1 MCTHCLYRT
10 CTSCAICSSLARR
23 DRSSSGS
30 RSVRFRLEIGRVPH
44 RDRSSSTLRSVT
56 THHRAPNRRPPPP
69 PRNTV
74 EPKRAG
80 PRPDSHSSFN
90 TEHENRQEKRRENAP
105 TSQPSSIQPMQSS
118 YMPTAPLIRSS
129 TVPNDIRQEVRHDT
143 PTRSSQAKPGTKTN
157 RSRAGSGPISR
168 RSATD
173 LGETTGRT
181 SLNIGRAHYMEP

>member
-1 MCTHCLYRT
+1 MHLLFISHMYIMRNM
-10 CTSCAICSSLARR
+10 LLP
-23 DRSSSGS
+23 GPP
-30 RSVRFRLEIGRVPH
+30 RSVEFRLEIGRVPH
-44 RDRSSSTLRSVT
+44 RDRSASGSRSVA
-56 THHRAPNRRPPPP
+56 THHRDPNRRPPLP

-80 PRPDSHSSFN
+80 PRPDSHSSIN
-90 TEHENRQEKRRENAP
+90 TEHENRQEKHRENVTTA
-105 TSQPSSIQPMQSS
+105 QLSSIQPMQPS
-118 YMPTAPLIRSS
+118 YTPTAPLTRSS

-181 SLNIGRAHYMEP
+181 SLNIGRAHYMKP